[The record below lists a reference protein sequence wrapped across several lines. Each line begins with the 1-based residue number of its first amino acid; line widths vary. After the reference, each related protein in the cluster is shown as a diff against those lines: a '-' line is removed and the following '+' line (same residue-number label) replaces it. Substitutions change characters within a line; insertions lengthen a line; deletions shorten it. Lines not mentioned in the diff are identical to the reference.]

1 MPVPFGMLTAR
12 MREFEGDYI
21 LADNAWDELVW
32 VWRRTEAPKACK
44 VEIVEGLI
52 TVAPLSSVGH
62 NLAAERVQRRLYDV
76 IPEAWGVYQRLP
88 VAVPARLGLYVP
100 DLAVVASAAL
110 RAGDEQLIPASGAE
124 LVGEITSRATAA
136 NDRTHKLAGYAE
148 AGVPLYLLIDG
159 PAPGGPTVTLFGEPR
174 DGTYRVLHTG
184 GVGIPVALPEPFD
197 CTLDTAT
204 LGLR

>member
-1 MPVPFGMLTAR
+1 MCRTSPWWRARRCVPGT
-12 MREFEGDYI
+12 
-21 LADNAWDELVW
+21 NSSS
-32 VWRRTEAPKACK
+32 
-44 VEIVEGLI
+44 
-52 TVAPLSSVGH
+52 PL
-62 NLAAERVQRRLYDV
+62 
-76 IPEAWGVYQRLP
+76 PEPNW
-88 VAVPARLGLYVP
+88 
-100 DLAVVASAAL
+100 S
-110 RAGDEQLIPASGAE
+110 
-124 LVGEITSRATAA
+124 GEITSRATAA

-184 GVGIPVALPEPFD
+184 GVGTPVALPEPFD